1 MSIDWHQQWAKF
13 APNFEHGLSTVNL
26 DPFERL
32 LLAPGAGFGDLSHPT
47 TRLMIELMKNRCEK
61 QIVLDIGCGSGILTL
76 AAARMGGAHA
86 HGLDIDPLAI
96 QHAQENQKLNRLTST
111 TSFSYSWEKNPT
123 LVLMNM
129 ITSEQQAAWAQQ
141 KLPPTPKTII
151 ASGVLVSQREQYL
164 TLASGWNWA
173 LLEERF
179 DDGWLAFVFRRS

>member
-47 TRLMIELMKNRCEK
+47 TRVMIELMKNRCEK

-164 TLASGWNWA
+164 TLANGWNWA
-173 LLEERF
+173 LIEERF